1 MGKITLTEEELNEF
15 LTAMQ
20 EHREI
25 TNGYGLSFKFGDF
38 TVLQMLNKDN
48 DLFSFITKDSE
59 LVIFNIT
66 RDGKFVFDENF
77 IFTFILNKIASK

>member
-20 EHREI
+20 KHREI
-25 TNGYGLSFKFGDF
+25 TNGYGLSFRFGDF

-77 IFTFILNKIASK
+77 IFTILSKIASK